1 MLTGKELVV
10 NKKVIQILDIF
21 PLESDDSG
29 LITIDK
35 SEICTGKAY
44 PREQAFCPILLISDS
59 LEIV

>member
-1 MLTGKELVV
+1 M

-35 SEICTGKAY
+35 SEIGTGKAY
-44 PREQAFCPILLISDS
+44 PREQASRKGAGQRLKL
-59 LEIV
+59 